1 MSDATSP
8 APAYVLHQICK
19 SFKQINAVANL
30 NLTIPTGIIFG
41 LMGANG
47 SGKTTTL
54 KLLNGLLIPDSGSGS
69 CLGLDLVSQITQI
82 QTNIGYMPQ
91 KFCLY
96 QNLSV
101 YENLDFIGRIYG
113 LKQRQNRLGE
123 IIELLSLSGV
133 KNQIAATLSGGWQS
147 RVALAAALLHHP
159 KILILDE
166 PTSGLDPETRLVIWE
181 HIQHLATLGVTII
194 LTTHY
199 MDEAE
204 RCHQLA
210 YMSFGKLLIHGAN
223 DAIIQSEKLFSW
235 VIDGP
240 NISQLKAVLNGLA
253 VPMTI
258 LEKGKNLRVSSQ
270 LSDALSACDPVL
282 LSPYHIQPSQPT
294 LEDVFLF
301 KIQHEDKQ

>member
-1 MSDATSP
+1 MNNLPTSSDAF
-8 APAYVLHQICK
+8 VLNDICK
-19 SFKQINAVANL
+19 SFKHIKAVSDL

-54 KLLNGLLIPDSGSGS
+54 KLLNGLLVPDSGSGT
-69 CLGLDLVSQITQI
+69 CLGLNLVSQIDEI
-82 QTNIGYMPQ
+82 QSHIGYMPQ

-113 LKQRQNRLGE
+113 LHQRRLRLTE
-123 IIELLSLSGV
+123 VIELLSLSAV
-133 KNQIAATLSGGWQS
+133 KDQITATLSGGWQS

-159 KILILDE
+159 KILLLDE

-181 HIQHLATLGVTII
+181 HIQHLTDQGVTVI

-210 YMSFGKLLIHGAN
+210 YMSFGKLLIHGAT
-223 DAIIQSEKLFSW
+223 DYIIQSMGLYAW
-235 VIDGP
+235 LVDGP
-240 NISQLKAVLNGLA
+240 NIAQLKQVLNDLKT
-253 VPMTI
+253 PMTI
-258 LEKGKNLRVSSQ
+258 LEKGKSLRISAKTPDI
-270 LSDALSACDPVL
+270 LSTCDPGL
-282 LSPYHIQPSQPT
+282 LSQYDIQSSQPT
-294 LEDVFLF
+294 LEDVFIF
-301 KIQHEDKQ
+301 KIQHEDGV